1 MTGKSTSS
9 KGPKVCLKV
18 GVQITMV
25 VCEQIG
31 KQIDSDL
38 MKLSKRK
45 SDDVAGK

>member
-1 MTGKSTSS
+1 MDRLRVHLLRAGKTFEDT
-9 KGPKVCLKV
+9 
-18 GVQITMV
+18 TMV